1 MKLTTAWSWQMII
14 VKRRLYGNVTD
25 GLVNPVAVKLLWS
38 AAQTVANLPIFS
50 ALYLVEANFRDKN
63 NKRTNFSLFYLF
75 PNSLFFFLMNFSS
88 ISSKSSFDR
97 NQKPQYDRSDSLLA
111 GSLRTV
117 IIPQTMEVFLKL
129 AQRSTDKYIETC
141 SILAGRLCYSMQ
153 CKAAKNNEAQ
163 MLQFPHC

>member
-63 NKRTNFSLFYLF
+63 NKRTN
-75 PNSLFFFLMNFSS
+75 